1 MSPIESHLQD
11 LTRRAFIG
19 RAAAGLGT
27 LALGSLLNPQLL
39 GSTPTNAGAW
49 RGVVNPLHHAAKIR
63 RVIYLYQAGF
73 QYVEL
78 GYAAAVSYVLTLMI
92 VAIAIV
98 QKLLSGREVA

>member
-1 MSPIESHLQD
+1 MTI
-11 LTRRAFIG
+11 
-19 RAAAGLGT
+19 
-27 LALGSLLNPQLL
+27 
-39 GSTPTNAGAW
+39 
-49 RGVVNPLHHAAKIR
+49 
-63 RVIYLYQAGF
+63 VIYLYQAGF